1 MKRALVMVV
10 AVASLAAPSAAAG
23 PRATRWT
30 FDRLDRV
37 GGLAVTVEGEPRI
50 VKTPVGKAAEFDGV
64 DDALFLPRHPLA
76 GSKTFTIEALIRP
89 DGGAFEQRW
98 LHLVSDGGD
107 GTPAA
112 NTRILFELRVAGDE
126 WYLDAY
132 ARGAGYA
139 LTLIDPAKRHKV
151 GRWYH
156 VAQTYDGTTYRA
168 YVDGVLQAEGP
179 LAFTPQGPGK
189 ASVGVRI
196 NRVNHFKGAIREVRF
211 TPRAL
216 APRKFRGVPGGMQK
230 KPS

>member
-1 MKRALVMVV
+1 MC
-10 AVASLAAPSAAAG
+10 SS
-23 PRATRWT
+23 
-30 FDRLDRV
+30 D
-37 GGLAVTVEGEPRI
+37 
-50 VKTPVGKAAEFDGV
+50 
-64 DDALFLPRHPLA
+64 LFLDRHPLA
-76 GSKTFTIEALIRP
+76 GATTFTIEALIRP

-98 LHLVSDGGD
+98 LHLAADGGE

-112 NTRILFELRVAGDE
+112 NTRILFELRVKGDE

-179 LAFTPQGPGK
+179 LAFTPQGSGRS
-189 ASVGVRI
+189 SVGVRN
-196 NRVNHFKGAIREVRF
+196 NRVNYFKGAIREARF
-211 TPRAL
+211 TPLGEHVELRRRQRPRREARLPDCAL
-216 APRKFRGVPGGMQK
+216 EIVYAVVPHANR
-230 KPS
+230 

>member
-1 MKRALVMVV
+1 MMRMLLIAA
-10 AVASLAAPSAAAG
+10 AVATSAAPAAAG
-23 PRATRWT
+23 PRATRWI

-37 GGLAVTVEGEPRI
+37 GGLPATVEGSPRI
-50 VKTPVGKAAEFDGV
+50 VATPIGKAIEFDGV
-64 DDALFLPRHPLA
+64 DDALLLDRHPLA
-76 GSKTFTIEALIRP
+76 GATTFTIEALIRP

-98 LHLVSDGGD
+98 LHLAADGGE

-112 NTRILFELRVAGDE
+112 NTRILFELRVKGDE

-179 LAFTPQGPGK
+179 LAFAPQGAGRS
-189 ASVGVRI
+189 SVGVRI
-196 NRVNHFKGAIREVRF
+196 NRVNYFKGAIREARF

-216 APRKFRGVPGGMQK
+216 SPAQFHMLPERLRTR
-230 KPS
+230 